1 MEKLVLTD
9 NTELEI
15 MDGASLDYIRI
26 QTDNFAALDQIAG
39 ALKKEGNLANVQFKT
54 DDEVTGE
61 YEDLYLE
68 RPMFQEADM
77 TPDGN
82 VVSVIAFREKTE
94 LEKRVDAIER
104 GQEIQNGALEDLGQV
119 VSEIAEGGEK

>member
-39 ALKKEGNLANVQFKT
+39 ALKKEGNLAKVQFKT
-54 DDEVTGE
+54 DDEVTP
-61 YEDLYLE
+61 LFL
-68 RPMFQEADM
+68 FW
-77 TPDGN
+77 
-82 VVSVIAFREKTE
+82 
-94 LEKRVDAIER
+94 
-104 GQEIQNGALEDLGQV
+104 
-119 VSEIAEGGEK
+119 

>member
-26 QTDNFAALDQIAG
+26 QTDNFAALDQITG
-39 ALKKEGNLANVQFKT
+39 ALKKEGNLAKVQFKT

-61 YEDLYLE
+61 YD
-68 RPMFQEADM
+68 A
-77 TPDGN
+77 GWKCG
-82 VVSVIAFREKTE
+82 FRYCFSRE
-94 LEKRVDAIER
+94 
-104 GQEIQNGALEDLGQV
+104 NGVGKESGCD
-119 VSEIAEGGEK
+119 

>member
-1 MEKLVLTD
+1 MEQAWITFGFKQIILPH
-9 NTELEI
+9 
-15 MDGASLDYIRI
+15 
-26 QTDNFAALDQIAG
+26 LDQIAG
-39 ALKKEGNLANVQFKT
+39 ALKKRGNLAKVQFKT

-94 LEKRVDAIER
+94 LEKRVDA
-104 GQEIQNGALEDLGQV
+104 D
-119 VSEIAEGGEK
+119 

>member
-1 MEKLVLTD
+1 M
-9 NTELEI
+9 
-15 MDGASLDYIRI
+15 
-26 QTDNFAALDQIAG
+26 
-39 ALKKEGNLANVQFKT
+39 
-54 DDEVTGE
+54 TGE
-61 YEDLYLE
+61 YESISSE

>member
-39 ALKKEGNLANVQFKT
+39 AHKKEGNLAKVQFKN
-54 DDEVTGE
+54 
-61 YEDLYLE
+61 
-68 RPMFQEADM
+68 R
-77 TPDGN
+77 
-82 VVSVIAFREKTE
+82 R
-94 LEKRVDAIER
+94 
-104 GQEIQNGALEDLGQV
+104 
-119 VSEIAEGGEK
+119 

>member
-39 ALKKEGNLANVQFKT
+39 VAFQNTWVVLGPRAKIHWGQNMSFFEKLK
-54 DDEVTGE
+54 
-61 YEDLYLE
+61 
-68 RPMFQEADM
+68 
-77 TPDGN
+77 
-82 VVSVIAFREKTE
+82 AF
-94 LEKRVDAIER
+94 
-104 GQEIQNGALEDLGQV
+104 
-119 VSEIAEGGEK
+119 

>member
-39 ALKKEGNLANVQFKT
+39 ALKNFG
-54 DDEVTGE
+54 
-61 YEDLYLE
+61 
-68 RPMFQEADM
+68 
-77 TPDGN
+77 
-82 VVSVIAFREKTE
+82 
-94 LEKRVDAIER
+94 
-104 GQEIQNGALEDLGQV
+104 
-119 VSEIAEGGEK
+119 